1 MEFTLGPHMSGPSGM
16 RVRWGARSTQKH
28 GATHTLAQEE
38 GATAEAAAG
47 AADGEARLDD
57 RQKLSLGEH
66 SHHDRQECSLS
77 GRCCIGN
84 EFDKARRCTR
94 GEGDRQTHGP
104 IPGRARPTGCASGVG
119 EEI

>member
-16 RVRWGARSTQKH
+16 RVRWGARSTHKH

-38 GATAEAAAG
+38 GATAEAEG

-57 RQKLSLGEH
+57 REKLSLGQH
-66 SHHDRQECSLS
+66 SRHDRQECSLS
-77 GRCCIGN
+77 GRGCIGN
-84 EFDKARRCTR
+84 EFAQARRCTR
-94 GEGDRQTHGP
+94 GEEDRQTRGR
-104 IPGRARPTGCASGVG
+104 IPGRARATGCASGVG